1 MNEQL
6 NDLYRRTGL
15 TKESAFHASY
25 RMRKHDSLSLWSLT
39 TLAFCLIIISMVSQF
54 YADNVFIIDFK
65 RFIDLSI
72 TSMSIFALV
81 MSVLIQKSNF
91 SVRSEQY
98 RTQAKEINEL
108 RISFKHLINK
118 ESIEESVY
126 EKLVKE
132 YANILNGNVVHEG
145 IDYDIIN
152 SVGIGKIYNKIKM
165 FLLSMLVTG

>member
-1 MNEQL
+1 
-6 NDLYRRTGL
+6 
-15 TKESAFHASY
+15 
-25 RMRKHDSLSLWSLT
+25 
-39 TLAFCLIIISMVSQF
+39 MVSQL
-54 YADNVFIIDFK
+54 YADNEFIIDFK

-72 TSMSIFALV
+72 TSMSIFALII
-81 MSVLIQKSNF
+81 SVLVQKSNF

-118 ESIEESVY
+118 ENIEESVY
-126 EKLVKE
+126 EKLAKE
-132 YANILNGNVVHEG
+132 YAHILNGNVVHEG

-165 FLLSMLVTG
+165 FFTEYVGYWIIITITLLLLSYISTEVYTSVA